1 MYIRLNQKHLR
12 AEQYVHL
19 RDAEINDG
27 EVREMGQLVILPSSF
42 TGGPPYMHETTQDA
56 MTYVR
61 QYGRS
66 DLFITFTCNPNRQEI
81 KQELLS
87 GQQPRDRH
95 DLIARVFKQ
104 KVMKMELLTKTK
116 VFGASRCDMYTIE
129 WQQRGLLHAHVW
141 LTRSMQAVLTL

>member
-1 MYIRLNQKHLR
+1 MLHITSSNHNLKYKDMFHQFVVDIYIKIDSERLLYIRVNQKHLR
-12 AEQYVHL
+12 AEKYVHL

-27 EVREMGQLVILPSSF
+27 EVREMGQLVIIPSSF
-42 TGGPPYMHETTQDA
+42 TGLPPYMHERTQDA

-61 QYGRS
+61 HYSRP
-66 DLFITFTCNPNRQEI
+66 DLFITFTCNPNWQEI

-104 KVMKMELLTKTK
+104 KVMKIM
-116 VFGASRCDMYTIE
+116 
-129 WQQRGLLHAHVW
+129 
-141 LTRSMQAVLTL
+141 RS